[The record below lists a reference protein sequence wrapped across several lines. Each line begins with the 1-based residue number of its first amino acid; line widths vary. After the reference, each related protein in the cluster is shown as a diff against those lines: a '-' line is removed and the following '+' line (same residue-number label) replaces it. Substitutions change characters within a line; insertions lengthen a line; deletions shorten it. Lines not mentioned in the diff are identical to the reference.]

1 MNKERTNQKSEQI
14 SLFWRKR
21 PKALQYTYEKILIIT
36 VLFILYS
43 KEKIIQDFAKTILT
57 QKIIIQY
64 KARSR
69 ESTQDFWVPAGRQN
83 KYLLWY
89 DSFEIL
95 SSVRENEKLILRS
108 FFMKNMK
115 KNF

>member
-57 QKIIIQY
+57 QKIIQYKLY

-95 SSVRENEKLILRS
+95 SSV
-108 FFMKNMK
+108 
-115 KNF
+115 